1 MADNNQEVRG
11 IVGDILNL
19 ISLQTGLQYETVV
32 VNSREDMLSEMKK
45 GNWHI
50 VQAAAY
56 DLSLQN
62 ALSFT
67 HPFIT
72 TQFVTVV
79 RKEDAQAIALKA
91 GARGDKRGSHATD
104 ANESPSSG
112 YPLARSRKLQRGIK
126 SCCNGESGR
135 GDL

>member
-1 MADNNQEVRG
+1 MLFRS
-11 IVGDILNL
+11 ILNL

-32 VNSREDMLSEMKK
+32 VNSHEDMLSEMKK

-50 VQAAAY
+50 VQAATY

-91 GARGDKRGSHATD
+91 GAHVAIRQITR
-104 ANESPSSG
+104 
-112 YPLARSRKLQRGIK
+112 Y
-126 SCCNGESGR
+126 
-135 GDL
+135 